1 MNLLREKARA
11 LGHHRAQFGGD
22 SSSSSSQTTNNTY
35 TDNRQVNTSTSSSNS
50 LANSGNTSTSST
62 NTATD
67 NSNRSTVSNTNTTV
81 TSVDSGSVLSGEKIA
96 LAGLS
101 NNNTNTALV
110 LALADNLFKGT
121 QSTMQANVSLARD
134 LASGASSAY
143 SDATSQAS
151 GTKNI
156 VMVGLAVV
164 GLAAAMAFTK

>member
-35 TDNRQVNTSTSSSNS
+35 TDNRQVNTSTSTNTSTS
-50 LANSGNTSTSST
+50 LANSGNTTT
-62 NTATD
+62 TATD
-67 NSNRSTVSNTNTTV
+67 NSNRSTVSNTSL
-81 TSVDSGSVLSGEKIA
+81 TSVDSGSVLAGEKIA

-101 NNNTNTALV
+101 NNNTNSALV

-121 QSTMQANVSLARD
+121 QSTMQANLSLARD
-134 LASGASSAY
+134 LAGGASAAY

-164 GLAAAMAFTK
+164 GLAAALAFAK